1 MTASSILVVEP
12 HADDAFLS
20 TGQHIEDWVKRGIRV
35 VIVTVFSATRKRADD
50 AVAYAKAVG
59 AEWHG
64 LGFIEGEPLPSD
76 EVGAD
81 FPDLLPG
88 TDVGKGWQ
96 VILPLGITHPE
107 HVAVREWL
115 EDCFNVQYYLDQPY
129 AIIQKNGELVT
140 DLLAGREVVSY
151 RKPGIRKYRHIP
163 LFKDQAKFY
172 HYNPPEKLVQTCE
185 LIVGR
190 RRL

>member
-1 MTASSILVVEP
+1 
-12 HADDAFLS
+12 
-20 TGQHIEDWVKRGIRV
+20 
-35 VIVTVFSATRKRADD
+35 
-50 AVAYAKAVG
+50 
-59 AEWHG
+59 
-64 LGFIEGEPLPSD
+64 
-76 EVGAD
+76 
-81 FPDLLPG
+81 
-88 TDVGKGWQ
+88 
-96 VILPLGITHPE
+96 
-107 HVAVREWL
+107 
-115 EDCFNVQYYLDQPY
+115 VQYYLDQPY

>member
-1 MTASSILVVEP
+1 MTASSVLVVEP

-20 TGQHIEDWVKRGIRV
+20 VGQHIENWVKQGIRV
-35 VIVTVFSATRKRADD
+35 VIVTVFSATRKRAED
-50 AVAYAKAVG
+50 AAAYAKAVG
-59 AEWHG
+59 AEWNG
-64 LGFIEGEPLPSD
+64 LGFVEGEPLPNNA
-76 EVGAD
+76 VGAS
-81 FPDLLPG
+81 FPDLFPG
-88 TDVGKGWQ
+88 TDTGKDWQ

-107 HVAVREWL
+107 HIAVRGWL
-115 EDCFNVQYYLDQPY
+115 EDCFNAQFYVDQPY
-129 AIIQKNGELVT
+129 AIIQKNNDLITNLLV
-140 DLLAGREVVSY
+140 GREVVSY
-151 RKPGIRKYRHIP
+151 CKPGIRKYRHIP